1 MTAHP
6 GPQNHMKMTYVFLWI
21 AIYSCVFLCIPMD
34 PYSALMYSYAFL
46 WIPLVFLWIPMDSY
60 GFLWI
65 SMDSFGFLLDSYWV
79 PFEIDGFLDLVSLQ
93 YHITSRITP
102 A

>member
-6 GPQNHMKMTYVFLWI
+6 GPQNHMEMTYAFLWVP
-21 AIYSCVFLCIPMD
+21 IYSYVFLCIPMD
-34 PYSALMYSYAFL
+34 PYSALMYSYALL

-65 SMDSFGFLLDSYWV
+65 SMDSFGFLWIPIGFLLDS
-79 PFEIDGFLDLVSLQ
+79 F
-93 YHITSRITP
+93 RN
-102 A
+102 